1 MSSRTITTRALA
13 AAVGTATAAAV
24 LVAAPS
30 SDAAGRADNVVTIKA
45 EGTDLSGTVKSKR
58 RVCKDE
64 RKVLLILQ
72 RGKRG
77 GANDELFAT
86 DTTELQ
92 NGVGQWSTGNT
103 GFEGK
108 FYAKVKR
115 TPQCKAAESRTV
127 RAVRNP

>member
-1 MSSRTITTRALA
+1 MSTRTITTRALA

-30 SDAAGRADNVVTIKA
+30 SQAAPRANNTVTIKA

-58 RVCKDE
+58 RACKDE
-64 RKVLLILQ
+64 RKVFLVKQ
-72 RGKRG
+72 KGAKG
-77 GANDELFAT
+77 GSNDKVIAT

-92 NGVGQWSTGNT
+92 NGIGKWSTGNT
-103 GFEGK
+103 GIEGK

-115 TPQCKAAESRTV
+115 TPQCKAATSRTV
-127 RAVRNP
+127 RAVR